1 MNQKMNSPYNIN
13 RALGPLLFLAILALS
28 VVGCQQ
34 GDSAN
39 EVAGGGAMGL
49 PVIQIKAGEATVSK
63 QYAGSIEGV
72 VNVEIRPQVSG
83 YLQKIHV
90 DEGAFV
96 RAGQVLFK
104 IDDRTYAE
112 QHNNAQAALLAAKAN
127 LSSAKIEVDK
137 RVTLVEKKIVS
148 DIQLTQAKASYE
160 AAEAAVAQA
169 ASAVQTAKI
178 NLDFSTI
185 KAPVSGYI
193 GGIPFRLGSLVSPN
207 QAAALTTLSDVHE
220 VYVYFSMSENDFVA
234 FQNQYTG
241 KTIEEKLKNV
251 PPVKLLLADGSEYP
265 VPGRLNAVEGQF
277 DRNTGSISVRA
288 VFNNENGLLRSGN
301 TGKIVIEQTVAQTT
315 LLPIA
320 STISVQN
327 KIYAFVLDKDSK
339 AIQTP
344 VEVSGKSGANYMVT
358 SGVKPGDKV
367 VASGFDR
374 LQSGTSVKPKAAE
387 TETKP

>member
-1 MNQKMNSPYNIN
+1 MNKSLIV
-13 RALGPLLFLAILALS
+13 RGTLSPLLFTAIFTLGMAS
-28 VVGCQQ
+28 CQQ
-34 GDSAN
+34 GGSAN
-39 EVAGGGAMGL
+39 EGAGDGPMEL
-49 PVIQIKAGEATVSK
+49 PVIQIQAGKATLSK

-83 YLQKIHV
+83 YLHRIFV
-90 DEGAFV
+90 DDGAFV

-112 QHNNAQAALLAAKAN
+112 QYNNTKAALLAAKAN

-137 RVTLVEKKIVS
+137 RVTLVERKVVS
-148 DIQLTQAKASYE
+148 DIQLNQAKASYE

-169 ASAVQTAKI
+169 ESAVQTARI

-193 GGIPFRLGSLVSPN
+193 GGIPFRLGSLVSPT
-207 QAAALTTLSDVHE
+207 QAVALTTLSDVHE

-234 FQNQYTG
+234 FQKQYPG

-251 PPVKLLLADGSEYP
+251 PPVKLLLADGGEYP

-277 DRNTGSISVRA
+277 DKNTGSISIRA
-288 VFNNENGLLRSGN
+288 VFKNEHGLLRTGN
-301 TGKIVIEQTVAQTT
+301 TGKIVIEQTVAETT

-320 STISVQN
+320 STVSVQN

-344 VEVSGKSGANYMVT
+344 VGVSGKSGTNYMVT
-358 SGVKPGDKV
+358 SGVKPGDRI
-367 VASGFDR
+367 VASGLDR
-374 LQSGTSVKPKAAE
+374 LQSGDTVRPSVAAGE
-387 TETKP
+387 GKKS